1 MTITIKALTVGA
13 AALALAACGGKGGE
27 KAEAPAP
34 AAVTSDTVRPGL
46 WEYAVS
52 MAGSDPQTARTCA
65 DAAHGGPFMGPA
77 QCSNV
82 QRTKT
87 ADGVWT
93 IAGSCDAGPN
103 GVLTLSGEM
112 RGDLQTSYSITM
124 TTAIKG
130 AANAAL
136 NGSQTATINAKW
148 LAETCP
154 AGLPPGAIETP
165 QGIIDSSAVKS
176 AP

>member
-1 MTITIKALTVGA
+1 MTTTIKALTIAA
-13 AALALAACGGKGGE
+13 AALALVACGAKTDE
-27 KAEAPAP
+27 KADATAPV
-34 AAVTSDTVRPGL
+34 AARSDTVRPGL

-52 MAGSDPQTARTCA
+52 MAGSEAQTAKTCA

-82 QRTKT
+82 QRTKS
-87 ADGVWT
+87 ADGVWS
-93 IAGSCDAGPN
+93 IAGSCDAGAN
-103 GVLTLSGEM
+103 GALTLSGEM
-112 RGDLQTSYSITM
+112 RGDLQTSYSINL
-124 TTAIKG
+124 TTTIKG
-130 AANAAL
+130 ASNAAL
-136 NGSQTATINAKW
+136 NGTQTATVNAKW

-165 QGIIDSSAVKS
+165 QGIIDSSAVKA